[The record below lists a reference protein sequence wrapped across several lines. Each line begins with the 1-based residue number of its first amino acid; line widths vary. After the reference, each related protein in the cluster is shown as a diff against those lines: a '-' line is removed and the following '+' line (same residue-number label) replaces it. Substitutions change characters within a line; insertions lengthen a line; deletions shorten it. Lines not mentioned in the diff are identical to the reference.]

1 MNNNDTQIEKLIKKG
16 VRIPNPFSVEISPDI
31 DINRISGQGVT
42 IYTGCK
48 IIGKSTHISSGA
60 QIGYE
65 GPVTLENCWV
75 GSEVQLKSGFFK
87 EAVFLEGVSLGS
99 GAHIREGTILE
110 EHSSVAHTV
119 GLKQTILFPFVT
131 LGSLINFCDCL
142 MAGGTDSKNHSEVG
156 SSYIHF
162 NYTPNQDKATPSLIG
177 DVPGGVM
184 LNQRPVFLGGQGG
197 LVGPSRLAFGTI
209 IAAGTIYRKDQ
220 LQQNRLVFEGMP
232 KGGNI
237 PYTFGLYRNIK
248 RIVLNNIIYIA
259 NLFALRQWYYQVRY
273 LFISPNFSEHLWQG
287 LNQTLEKAIRER
299 ISRLIALSLKMEYS
313 IELYNEMSGPKAS
326 KILLKQKQELF
337 DNSKEIESLLK
348 KGFQFCG
355 DISLRDTFLKKMTKA
370 IENIGMDYIQVMKN
384 LKPAEKKYG
393 ELWLQNIIETLVK
406 QTLNMIPSFGDTL
419 RF

>member
-1 MNNNDTQIEKLIKKG
+1 MIMNNNDTQIDKLIKKG
-16 VRIPNPFSVEISPDI
+16 IRIPNPSSVEISPDI
-31 DINRISGQGVT
+31 DLNRISGQGVT
-42 IYTGCK
+42 IYTGSK
-48 IIGKSTHISSGA
+48 IIGKSTHISFGA
-60 QIGYE
+60 KIGYE

-75 GSEVQLKSGFFK
+75 GPGVQLKSGFFK
-87 EAVFLEGVSLGS
+87 EAVFLEGASLGF

-110 EHSSVAHTV
+110 EHASGAHTV

-142 MAGGTDSKNHSEVG
+142 MTGGTDSKNHSEVG

-162 NYTPNQDKATPSLIG
+162 NYTPNQDKATPSLMG
-177 DVPGGVM
+177 DVPKGVM

-220 LQQNRLVFEGMP
+220 LRQDRLVFEGMP

-273 LFISPNFSEHLWQG
+273 LFISPNFSEYLWQG
-287 LNQTLEKAIRER
+287 LNQTLEKAIKER

-313 IELYNEMSGPKAS
+313 IELYKEMSGTNAS
-326 KILLKQKQELF
+326 TILLKDSSF
-337 DNSKEIESLLK
+337 PWSCFPVEILGSLIR
-348 KGFQFCG
+348 GC
-355 DISLRDTFLKKMTKA
+355 
-370 IENIGMDYIQVMKN
+370 V
-384 LKPAEKKYG
+384 
-393 ELWLQNIIETLVK
+393 
-406 QTLNMIPSFGDTL
+406 
-419 RF
+419 